1 LILILHFS
9 QNCSWC
15 GGTRKCDLPADFAN
29 SSLSSSSL
37 KYSSSTEVVVLLVL
51 GKADGDDDAD
61 DDDDDDDDDEEEEDK
76 EDANDG
82 VVAAWA
88 TAEST
93 LGGAGEVRVVVAAA
107 MVETAT
113 VAVTVAQVTE
123 AAAAA
128 AGTQAGLPVGTLV
141 AFVTHARLSKA
152 REAAAA
158 LGITVTGS
166 GVLPVNLHWSF
177 VTALSARVTCSR
189 IDLRVLCR
197 VVSV

>member
-1 LILILHFS
+1 
-9 QNCSWC
+9 
-15 GGTRKCDLPADFAN
+15 
-29 SSLSSSSL
+29 
-37 KYSSSTEVVVLLVL
+37 
-51 GKADGDDDAD
+51 
-61 DDDDDDDDDEEEEDK
+61 
-76 EDANDG
+76 
-82 VVAAWA
+82 VA
-88 TAEST
+88 T
-93 LGGAGEVRVVVAAA
+93 AAA

-113 VAVTVAQVTE
+113 VAVAVAQVTE

-177 VTALSARVTCSR
+177 VTALSARATRSR
-189 IDLRVLCR
+189 MDLRVLCR